1 MASENFVLEEFGRS
15 LERWGLMDVLLP
27 FLLIFTIVFAVLE
40 KSKILGDEKR
50 NMNSAIA
57 LIFAL
62 IIVIPH
68 ITGDLPA
75 GYDPVLVLNAALPSV
90 GLVAVGI
97 IALMILIGVFAH
109 DKVTLGM
116 SMPGWVAFFSV
127 VAIIIIFGSAAGWY
141 ADGFD
146 GWLESIFGS
155 DALAIFIM
163 LVVFGVII
171 SFVTGGS
178 DEREKLAGFRRMGMD
193 FSKIFGGKH

>member
-40 KSKILGDEKR
+40 KSKILGEERR

-90 GLVAVGI
+90 GLVAVI
-97 IALMILIGVFAH
+97 IV
-109 DKVTLGM
+109 
-116 SMPGWVAFFSV
+116 
-127 VAIIIIFGSAAGWY
+127 IFGSAAGWY
-141 ADGFD
+141 ANGFD
-146 GWLESIFGS
+146 DWLENVFGS

-171 SFVTGGS
+171 SFVTGGEG
-178 DEREKLAGFRRMGMD
+178 EREKLAGFKRMGMD
-193 FSKIFGGKH
+193 FGKLFGK

>member
-1 MASENFVLEEFGRS
+1 MASENFALEEFGRA

-40 KSKILGDEKR
+40 KSKILGEERR

-116 SMPGWVAFFSV
+116 SMPGWIAFFSI

-141 ADGFD
+141 ATGFD
-146 GWLESIFGS
+146 DWLTRIFGS

-171 SFVTGGS
+171 SFVTGGEG
-178 DEREKLAGFRRMGMD
+178 EREKLAGFKRLGMD
-193 FSKIFGGKH
+193 FSRMFGGK